1 MDIQSIRS
9 QFPILNQTVHNKP
22 LIYLDNGATT
32 QKPQCVIDAITNYYT
47 TINSN
52 VHRGVHHLSQLST
65 DAFERARETVK
76 EFVGAAHSYEI
87 ILTKGTTESI
97 NLVAYS
103 FGEAFINSG
112 DEILIS
118 EMEHHANIVP
128 WQLLC
133 ERKNAVLK
141 VIEVDANGN
150 LDWTS
155 FEKLLTSKTKLVS
168 VAHISNTLGTINPIE
183 RIIESAHKVGAKVH
197 IDGAQSVAHI
207 PLNVHELDVDFYS
220 FSAHKMYGPMGI
232 GVLYGKESLLNQ
244 MPPYQSGGEMIDR
257 VSFEKT
263 TFNTLPYK
271 FEAGTP
277 DVPGLLGLE
286 AAIKFLQNLGMENI
300 RKAEE
305 SLFNYATS
313 KLKSINGLQI
323 IGQAEHKASVIS
335 FLLQGIHP
343 FDAGTIL
350 DQLGVAV
357 RTGNHCAQPIMEK
370 FGITG
375 TIRASLAIYNSPEEI
390 DRLAEAIVKTQTML
404 L

>member
-305 SLFNYATS
+305 SLFDYATS

>member
-133 ERKNAVLK
+133 ERKNAVLV

-305 SLFNYATS
+305 SLFDYATS